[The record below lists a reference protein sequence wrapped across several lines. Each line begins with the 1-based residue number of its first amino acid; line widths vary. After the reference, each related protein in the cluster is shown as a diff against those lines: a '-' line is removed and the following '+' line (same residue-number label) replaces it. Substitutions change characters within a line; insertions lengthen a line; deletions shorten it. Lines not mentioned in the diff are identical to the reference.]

1 MKRNMKRVGWAGAS
15 AALALAATGFIAPT
29 AAFAGDAESTAP
41 TSGPQFDAAAK
52 ALLSSDDQVKIVGAD
67 GNGNVVVYT
76 TADEANLKGE
86 PRAFVDNNA
95 NVILKKLDS
104 APKKAASTD
113 VVGGAGYF
121 GLVSGNSGY
130 SCSVGF
136 SGFTPT
142 GAPAVISA
150 GHCTQDGEIGE
161 VSLTVPRSDT
171 AGGGGQGPVEL
182 SHTLGDFGFSQFG
195 GPGNTAGADGAA
207 DSVDISVIDITNK
220 DLDLK
225 PEVTDWTNVDDL
237 SASTFPIKS
246 VGEAQVG
253 PFAKS
258 GRTTG
263 YTQGNIEIVNGW
275 LDVEGRWVHGFGGPI
290 DVIQGDSGGP
300 MWQGD
305 KAVGV
310 TSALFD
316 YQGVRY
322 GWGADLLSGL
332 AQTDGYTVE
341 VQVDAPKLTTEDG
354 STVTTGSNISGTAQA
369 NTKLVVTPEKGDAFT
384 IDVDGS
390 GNWSFAVPERLGEYA
405 FTLQSTSGYSK
416 SSTVDASVNVVPQAP
431 AFTSPADGSS
441 TVSEVTKISGTGLAG
456 ATVTLTGDV
465 KATAK
470 VGADSTWSVEADLNE
485 GSYKVNA
492 TQARDGVTSASAS
505 VSFAVIPAQPTIDG
519 IVDGSSYSDSA
530 IPTKVSGTGETGA
543 DITVSLNG
551 AEVGTTTVKSGKW
564 TVAFADALAPGD
576 YTVVA
581 TQTVNG
587 QSNSTSVSF
596 SVAAAPGPSPSPSP
610 STPSTPGPTPG
621 PQGTLPKTGA
631 SDPAPLALGAA
642 ALLLGGL
649 GAVGY
654 RRFRRV
660 SR

>member
-1 MKRNMKRVGWAGAS
+1 MKQNMKRVGWAGAS

-76 TADEANLKGE
+76 TADEASLKGE

-121 GLVSGNSGY
+121 GAISGPDGY
-130 SCSVGF
+130 TCSVGF

-142 GAPAVISA
+142 GDPAVISA
-150 GHCTQDGEIGE
+150 GHCSQDGALSE
-161 VSLTVPRSDT
+161 VSLTVPRYDT
-171 AGGGGQGPVEL
+171 AGGGTGPVRL
-182 SHTLGDFGFSQFG
+182 SHPLGDFGFSQFG

-207 DSVDISVIDITNK
+207 DSVDISVIDVTNG

-225 PEVTDWTNVDDL
+225 PEVTDWSNIDDL
-237 SASTFPIKS
+237 SASTFPITS
-246 VGEAQVG
+246 VGEAEVG

-332 AQTDGYTVE
+332 AQTGGYTVE

-354 STVTTGSNISGTAQA
+354 STVTAGSTISGTAQA
-369 NTKLVVTPEKGDAFT
+369 NTKLVVTPAKGDEFT

-390 GNWSFAVPERLGEYA
+390 GTWSFTVPERLGDYA
-405 FTLQSTSGYSK
+405 FTLQSTSGYST
-416 SSTVDASVNVVPQAP
+416 SSTVDAAVKVVPQAP
-431 AFTSPADGSS
+431 AITSPADGSS
-441 TVSEVTKISGTGLAG
+441 TVSEVTKISGTGLVG

-470 VGADSTWSVEADLNE
+470 VGADNTWSVEADLNE
-485 GSYKVNA
+485 GSYKVTA
-492 TQARDGVTSASAS
+492 TQARDGVTSASTSA
-505 VSFAVIPAQPTIDG
+505 SFAVIPAQPTIDG

-530 IPTKVSGTGETGA
+530 VPTKVSGSGETGA
-543 DITVSLNG
+543 TISVALNG
-551 AEVGTTTVKSGKW
+551 AEVGTTEVKNGTW

-596 SVAAAPGPSPSPSP
+596 SVAAAPGPSPSP

>member
-67 GNGNVVVYT
+67 GNGNVVLYT
-76 TADEANLKGE
+76 TADEASLKSE
-86 PRAFVDNNA
+86 PRAFVDNNV

-104 APKKAASTD
+104 APQKAASTD

-121 GLVSGNSGY
+121 GEVSSGDGY
-130 SCSVGF
+130 LCSVGY

-142 GAPAVISA
+142 GAPALISA
-150 GHCTQDGEIGE
+150 GHCTQDGKIDE

-171 AGGGGQGPVEL
+171 AGGGTGKVKL
-182 SHTLGDFGFSQFG
+182 SHVLGDFGFSQFG

-207 DSVDISVIDITNK
+207 DSVDISVIDVTNG

-225 PEVTDWTNVDDL
+225 PEVTDWSNFDDL

-246 VGEAQVG
+246 VGEAEVG

-332 AQTDGYTVE
+332 AQTGGYTVE

-354 STVTTGSNISGTAQA
+354 STVTTGSTISGTAQA
-369 NTKLVVTPEKGDAFT
+369 NTKLVVNPAKGDEFT

-390 GNWSFAVPERLGEYA
+390 GTWSFAAPESLGEYA
-405 FTLQSTSGYSK
+405 FTLQSTSGYST
-416 SSTVDASVNVVPQAP
+416 SSTVDASVKVVPAAP
-431 AFTSPADGSS
+431 AITSPADGSS

-470 VGADSTWSVEADLNE
+470 VGADNTWSVEADLNE
-485 GSYKVNA
+485 GSYKVTA
-492 TQARDGVTSASAS
+492 TQARDGVTSASTSA
-505 VSFAVIPAQPTIDG
+505 SFAVIPAQPTIDG

-530 IPTKVSGTGETGA
+530 VPTKVSGSGETGA
-543 DITVSLNG
+543 TISVALNG
-551 AEVGTTTVKSGKW
+551 AEVGKTEVKNGKW

-596 SVAAAPGPSPSPSP
+596 SVAAAPGPSPSP

>member
-76 TADEANLKGE
+76 TADEASLKGE

-121 GLVSGNSGY
+121 GAISGPDGY
-130 SCSVGF
+130 TCSVGF

-142 GAPAVISA
+142 GDPAVISA
-150 GHCTQDGEIGE
+150 GHCSQDGALSE
-161 VSLTVPRSDT
+161 VSLTVPRYDT
-171 AGGGGQGPVEL
+171 AGGGTGPVRL
-182 SHTLGDFGFSQFG
+182 SHPLGDFGFSQFG

-207 DSVDISVIDITNK
+207 DSVDISVIDVTNG

-225 PEVTDWTNVDDL
+225 PEVTDWSNIDDL
-237 SASTFPIKS
+237 SASTFPITS
-246 VGEAQVG
+246 VGEAEVG

-332 AQTDGYTVE
+332 AQTDGYTVA

-354 STVTTGSNISGTAQA
+354 STVTTGSTISGTAQA
-369 NTKLVVTPEKGDAFT
+369 NTKLVVTPAKGDEFT

-390 GNWSFAVPERLGEYA
+390 GTWSFTVPERLGDYA
-405 FTLQSTSGYSK
+405 FTLQSTSGYST
-416 SSTVDASVNVVPQAP
+416 SSTVDAAVKVVPQAP
-431 AFTSPADGSS
+431 AITSPADGSS
-441 TVSEVTKISGTGLAG
+441 TVSEVTKISGTGLVG
-456 ATVTLTGDV
+456 AAVTLTGDV

-470 VGADSTWSVEADLNE
+470 VGADNTWSVEADLNE
-485 GSYKVNA
+485 GSYKVTA
-492 TQARDGVTSASAS
+492 TQARDGVTSASTSA
-505 VSFAVIPAQPTIDG
+505 SFAVIPAQPTIDG

-530 IPTKVSGTGETGA
+530 VPTKVSGSGETGA
-543 DITVSLNG
+543 DISVALNG
-551 AEVGTTTVKSGKW
+551 AEVGTTEVKNGTW

-596 SVAAAPGPSPSPSP
+596 SVAAAPGPSPSP